1 MSIITK
7 KQILE
12 RIKNGSLTFT
22 PSIDTFQLQAHSV
35 DLRLGYSFLIPKSWQ
50 ITKLGRQAL
59 NIDHFD
65 KSHNPYFETVELE
78 EGQFFE
84 LLPGEYVL
92 VSTLESIKVP
102 EDLMGV
108 LYPRSST
115 NRRGLSIDLTGII
128 DSGYEGQLVIP
139 IRNNTGSQVV
149 RVYPG
154 ERFCQVTFEELN
166 EAVVTTQSRYHKRDI
181 ADGFILRKGG
191 KSESDEIRL
200 ISTGKI
206 NELKKKYK
214 IEPK

>member
-7 KQILE
+7 GQILN
-12 RIKNGSLTFT
+12 RIKAGELTFT
-22 PSIDTFQLQAHSV
+22 PEVDKFQVQAHSV
-35 DLRLGYSFLIPKSWQ
+35 DMRLGYSFLIPKSWQ
-50 ITKLGRQAL
+50 ITKFGRQAL

-65 KSHNPYFETVELE
+65 KNHSPYFETVELE

-84 LLPGEYVL
+84 LLPNEYVL

-102 EDLMGV
+102 KDLMGI

-139 IRNNTGSQVV
+139 IRNNTNSQIV

-154 ERFCQVTFEELN
+154 ERFCQVTFEKLDE
-166 EAVVTTQSRYHKRDI
+166 EAITIQSRYHKRDI
-181 ADGFILRKGG
+181 SDGFVLQKGS
-191 KSESDEIRL
+191 KSESEEIKL

-214 IEPK
+214 VEYK

>member
-12 RIKNGSLTFT
+12 RVKEGSLTFT
-22 PSIDTFQLQAHSV
+22 PEIDEFQIQAHSV

-65 KSHNPYFETVELE
+65 KNHTPYFETVELE

-102 EDLMGV
+102 KDLMGI

-139 IRNNTGSQVV
+139 IRNNTNSQVV

-154 ERFCQVTFEELN
+154 ERFCQVTFEELT
-166 EAVVTTQSRYHKRDI
+166 EQAVTSQSRYHKRDI

-191 KSESDEIRL
+191 KQESEEIKL

-206 NELKKKYK
+206 SELKRKYK
-214 IEPK
+214 LNSK